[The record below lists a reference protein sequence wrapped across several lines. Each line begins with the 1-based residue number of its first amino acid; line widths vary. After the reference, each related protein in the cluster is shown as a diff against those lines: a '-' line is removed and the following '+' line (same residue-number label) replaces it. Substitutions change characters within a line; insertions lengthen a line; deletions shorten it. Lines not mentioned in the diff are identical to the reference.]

1 MDKKKGHTPEYQ
13 KPNLSFCNQ
22 DYHIWPKDS
31 TMICWPQL
39 FIIKDTEAKNEG
51 TLLFKSQDTE
61 GVSWKDES
69 NDVIQGQTNRL
80 PEP

>member
-1 MDKKKGHTPEYQ
+1 MKHGSMEVCCAWVSKNF
-13 KPNLSFCNQ
+13 PN
-22 DYHIWPKDS
+22 P
-31 TMICWPQL
+31 PGAAQL

-61 GVSWKDES
+61 GVPWKDES

-80 PEP
+80 